1 MTTRI
6 KGTDSQPIGPGSS
19 QPVERVKRSQS
30 ATSSAHTD
38 AHNADSVQIT
48 STARQLNSLAQAIHD
63 APDVDTSKVESL
75 QQSIGNG
82 TYHPD
87 SGRIADRLMQL
98 EGDVAA
104 AGNKA

>member
-6 KGTDSQPIGPGSS
+6 KGTESQPVGTGSS
-19 QPVERVKRSQS
+19 QPVARVKRSQS
-30 ATSSAHTD
+30 ATTGAQTGAQSS
-38 AHNADSVQIT
+38 DSVQIT
-48 STARQLNSLAQAIHD
+48 NTARQLSSLAQAISD
-63 APDVDTSKVESL
+63 APDVNTSKVESL

-82 TYHPD
+82 TYQVD

-104 AGNKA
+104 AGVKA